1 MKKTAIA
8 LTVAGLLSAGSVL
21 ASSPEWV
28 SGWGMGITEYSVN
41 DGRGNELY
49 ISCPDDEYEHVKAY
63 ATVNGNTKESLINS
77 DWRGGRSNQWFF
89 DAANPLSATAPR
101 KSSSILAIW
110 ASFHPTTGFQDAITP
125 SVIA

>member
-1 MKKTAIA
+1 
-8 LTVAGLLSAGSVL
+8 LLLSRAAVT
-21 ASSPEWV
+21 A
-28 SGWGMGITEYSVN
+28 
-41 DGRGNELY
+41 R
-49 ISCPDDEYEHVKAY
+49 
-63 ATVNGNTKESLINS
+63 ESLINS

-110 ASFHPTTGFQDAITP
+110 ASFHPTNGFQDAITP